1 MKMKEIKE
9 TIKSLASSQGF
20 YGRLLASIETME
32 EMFPQDYKKL
42 AEELESQN
50 FQNAVDLIMYIE
62 CLVKKLK
69 IFSQKFYYIRIIWY
83 N

>member
-32 EMFPQDYKKL
+32 EMFPQNYKKL

-62 CLVKKLK
+62 C
-69 IFSQKFYYIRIIWY
+69 
-83 N
+83 

>member
-9 TIKSLASSQGF
+9 TIKLLASSQGF

-32 EMFPQDYKKL
+32 EMFPQDYEKL

-62 CLVKKLK
+62 C
-69 IFSQKFYYIRIIWY
+69 
-83 N
+83 

>member
-9 TIKSLASSQGF
+9 IIKSLASSQGS

-32 EMFPQDYKKL
+32 EMFPQDYEKL
-42 AEELESQN
+42 VEELERQN

-62 CLVKKLK
+62 C
-69 IFSQKFYYIRIIWY
+69 
-83 N
+83 

>member
-9 TIKSLASSQGF
+9 TIKSLASSQGS

-32 EMFPQDYKKL
+32 EMFPQDYAEL
-42 AEELESQN
+42 VEELESQN

-62 CLVKKLK
+62 C
-69 IFSQKFYYIRIIWY
+69 
-83 N
+83 

>member
-9 TIKSLASSQGF
+9 TMKSLASSQGF

-32 EMFPQDYKKL
+32 EMFPQDYEKL

-62 CLVKKLK
+62 C
-69 IFSQKFYYIRIIWY
+69 
-83 N
+83 

>member
-9 TIKSLASSQGF
+9 TIKSLASSQGS
-20 YGRLLASIETME
+20 YGRLQASIETME
-32 EMFPQDYKKL
+32 EMFPQDYEKL

-62 CLVKKLK
+62 C
-69 IFSQKFYYIRIIWY
+69 
-83 N
+83 

>member
-9 TIKSLASSQGF
+9 TIKLLASSQGF

-50 FQNAVDLIMYIE
+50 FQNAVDLIMYFE
-62 CLVKKLK
+62 C
-69 IFSQKFYYIRIIWY
+69 
-83 N
+83 

>member
-9 TIKSLASSQGF
+9 TIKLLASSQGF

-50 FQNAVDLIMYIE
+50 FQNAVDLVMY
-62 CLVKKLK
+62 
-69 IFSQKFYYIRIIWY
+69 FD
-83 N
+83 